1 MGAVPQKINSNMMSC
16 SAGTPNQDLDVT
28 MRSLS
33 SEEQRF
39 YNQLDRRLETLE
51 TKIFNHNRIKGG
63 FPISFTMT
71 IF

>member
-1 MGAVPQKINSNMMSC
+1 MSC
-16 SAGTPNQDLDVT
+16 SAGTPDQGLDVT
-28 MRSLS
+28 VRSLAY
-33 SEEQRF
+33 EEQTF
-39 YNQLDRRLETLE
+39 YNQLDRRLETLK